1 MLEDIKNKLAIY
13 NQVHL
18 LDFYNEINLLEQ
30 SFLLEDI
37 NSVDFELMN
46 KLYVE
51 SYKDEVIDISKISPL
66 TIMNKNDN
74 NYDVGEHLIKNNKYA
89 VVIMAGGSASRLGL
103 NIPKGCIEFDL
114 HGKKISLFE
123 LFIDQL
129 KEVYIKYGVYINL
142 YLMTNDEYDQT
153 IKDFFLKK
161 NFFNYDEKCIHFF
174 KQHNL
179 PILDIK
185 GNILLKNKNSILK
198 GPNGNGDVFR
208 SLKESNMLDDMTKK
222 NIEFVLF
229 STTDNILVNLVDYS
243 FIGNTIANN
252 YKLATKT
259 IEKENENELDWVFC
273 KYNNKP
279 YMLPSAYISKNLTNY
294 KINNDFV
301 YREKNITHHLININ
315 SIVKF
320 ADVDLKYHRSY
331 KKNRFIDINGSVNNG
346 KINNSFK
353 FEKFI
358 FDAFYYEDD
367 MLLYRINKG
376 EFFPIKTKEDLNLAY
391 EMLKKN
397 N

>member
-1 MLEDIKNKLAIY
+1 MLDNLKNKLTIY

-18 LDFYNEINLLEQ
+18 LDFYNEISFLEQ
-30 SFLLEDI
+30 NELIVDI
-37 NSVDFELMN
+37 NSIDFKLMK

-66 TIMNKNDN
+66 TIMNKNDK
-74 NYDVGEHLIKNNKYA
+74 NYNIGEQLIKSNKYA
-89 VVIMAGGSASRLGL
+89 IVIMAGGSASRLGL
-103 NIPKGCIEFDL
+103 NIPKGCIELDL
-114 HGKKISLFE
+114 NGKKISLFE
-123 LFIDQL
+123 LFINQL
-129 KEVYIKYGVYINL
+129 KDVYIKYGTYINL
-142 YLMTNDEYDQT
+142 YIMTNDEYDQR

-161 NFFNYDEKCIHFF
+161 NYFNYDKKSIHFF

-185 GNILLKNKNSILK
+185 GNVLLKNKYSILK
-198 GPNGNGDVFR
+198 GPNGNGDVFK
-208 SLKESNMLDDMTKK
+208 SLKESNMLDDMIKK

-279 YMLPSAYISKNLTNY
+279 YMLPSAYISKDLTNY

-301 YREKNITHHLININ
+301 YREKNITHHLVNIN
-315 SIVKF
+315 SVVKF
-320 ADVDLKYHRSY
+320 ANIDLKYHRSY
-331 KKNRFIDINGSVNNG
+331 KKNMFIDVDGNVNNG
-346 KINNSFK
+346 KTNNSFK

-367 MLLYRINKG
+367 MLLYRVNKN
-376 EFFPIKTKEDLNLAY
+376 EFFPIKTKEDLKSVS
-391 EMLKKN
+391 EILKKN